1 MPASKNVRP
10 CDIHEKIYQ
19 FWLHPE
25 TSVVSTDR
33 REGRDK
39 IKISKLNYLN
49 RQLNAIQDDNIEEQT
64 IAFKKTGNKKTYV
77 TAQRLVYTKSVREL
91 HKKFMELSGIDCF
104 YSLFYKYKPF
114 YVIPPTEREQ
124 QSCLCIRCQKFHLL
138 LKGVNSYR
146 KMKNLSQHTSV
157 TIFLHDSQFLKL
169 SDRTDIFQN
178 LMMKKKYTI
187 TSLD

>member
-1 MPASKNVRP
+1 MPASKNIRP
-10 CDIHEKIYQ
+10 CDIQEKIYQ

-49 RQLNAIQDDNIEEQT
+49 RQLNAIQGDNIEEKT

-91 HKKFMELSGIDCF
+91 HKKFMELSGIDCS

-114 YVIPPTEREQ
+114 YQPY
-124 QSCLCIRCQKFHLL
+124 FHLPS
-138 LKGVNSYR
+138 GNS
-146 KMKNLSQHTSV
+146 KVVSA
-157 TIFLHDSQFLKL
+157 
-169 SDRTDIFQN
+169 SDVEILIYFSRV
-178 LMMKKKYTI
+178 
-187 TSLD
+187 

>member
-1 MPASKNVRP
+1 MNYKPIRLFNLLKNCEKLPASKNVRP

-64 IAFKKTGNKKTYV
+64 IAFKKTGNKKNLCYRSEISLCKKC
-77 TAQRLVYTKSVREL
+77 QR
-91 HKKFMELSGIDCF
+91 
-104 YSLFYKYKPF
+104 
-114 YVIPPTEREQ
+114 
-124 QSCLCIRCQKFHLL
+124 
-138 LKGVNSYR
+138 
-146 KMKNLSQHTSV
+146 
-157 TIFLHDSQFLKL
+157 
-169 SDRTDIFQN
+169 
-178 LMMKKKYTI
+178 I
-187 TSLD
+187 T

>member
-1 MPASKNVRP
+1 MNYKPIRLFNLLKNCEKLPASKNVRP

-91 HKKFMELSGIDCF
+91 HKKFMELSGIDCS

-124 QSCLCIRCQKFHLL
+124 QSCLCIRCQNSHLL
-138 LKGVNSYR
+138 LKGVSSYR
-146 KMKNLSQHTSV
+146 KMKNLSQHTSA
-157 TIFLHDSQFLKL
+157 TLFYM
-169 SDRTDIFQN
+169 TPN
-178 LMMKKKYTI
+178 L
-187 TSLD
+187 